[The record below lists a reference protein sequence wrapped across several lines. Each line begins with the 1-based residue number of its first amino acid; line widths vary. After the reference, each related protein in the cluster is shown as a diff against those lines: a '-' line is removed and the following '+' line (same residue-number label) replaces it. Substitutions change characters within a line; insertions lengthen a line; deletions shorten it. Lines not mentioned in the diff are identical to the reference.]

1 MDTDRNEHQLIRKD
15 ARACFVEPLN
25 DSFEFGKVHFCFATY
40 DMKLPAGQRQTNS
53 VHIYMAVDEFLELC
67 RKLCSGELRHMM
79 AQRLK
84 ESNKEP
90 LYKCLGGTSAEKLQ
104 KINRSR
110 PDGMSLSRTAELVC
124 GKNGNFLFV
133 ASSGPGETNKIGL
146 IVPRFGSKPENH
158 VSVSMT
164 YESFSGMMLTTK
176 AHYEAWLAAWYAKQT
191 VAKREIPHKLERIPA
206 QPKESVP
213 KPEYSIKPGYG
224 AVAMF

>member
-1 MDTDRNEHQLIRKD
+1 MET
-15 ARACFVEPLN
+15 LN
-25 DSFEFGKVHFCFATY
+25 DSFEFGKVHFGFATY

-53 VHIYMAVDEFLELC
+53 VHIYIAVDEFLELC

-79 AQRLK
+79 QQRLK
-84 ESNKEP
+84 EGSKES
-90 LYKCLGGTSAEKLQ
+90 LYKCLGGTSAEKLA

-133 ASSGPGETNKIGL
+133 ASSGPGETSKTGL
-146 IVPRFGSKPENH
+146 IVPRFGNKPENH

-164 YESFSGMMLTTK
+164 YESFSGLMLTTI
-176 AHYEAWLAAWYAKQT
+176 AHYEAWLAACYARQA
-191 VAKREIPHKLERIPA
+191 VAKKEASPKLERIPA
-206 QPKESVP
+206 QSKGSVP
-213 KPEYSIKPGYG
+213 EPVYSVEPGYG

>member
-1 MDTDRNEHQLIRKD
+1 MDNDRNEHQIILKD
-15 ARACFVEPLN
+15 DRACFLETLN
-25 DSFEFGKVHFCFATY
+25 DSFEFDKLHFGFASY
-40 DMKLPAGQRQTNS
+40 DVKRPAGQRQTNS
-53 VHIYMAVDEFLELC
+53 VHIYMAVDELLELC
-67 RKLCSGELRHMM
+67 RKLCSGELKHMM

-84 ESNKEP
+84 EGNKEP
-90 LYKCLGGTSAEKLQ
+90 LYKCLGGTSAEKLA

-133 ASSGPGETNKIGL
+133 ASSGPGETNKTGL
-146 IVPRFGSKPENH
+146 IVPRFGNKPENH

-176 AHYEAWLAAWYAKQT
+176 AHYDAWLSAWYARQT
-191 VAKREIPHKLERIPA
+191 ITKKDAAPKLERIPA

-213 KPEYSIKPGYG
+213 EPVYSVEPGYG